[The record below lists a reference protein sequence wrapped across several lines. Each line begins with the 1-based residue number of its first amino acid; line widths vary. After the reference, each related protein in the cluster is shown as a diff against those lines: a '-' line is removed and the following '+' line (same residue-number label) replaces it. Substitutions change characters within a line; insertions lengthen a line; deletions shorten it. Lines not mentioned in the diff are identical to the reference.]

1 MASKL
6 FSVIIAA
13 VVTVAT
19 GGFAAGSFMAGLA
32 GSMATSLGISA
43 TMASFLIRAGI
54 GLALSA
60 LAPKPSA
67 PSRGYTVTQ
76 RGTALD
82 HQIIYGKTKT
92 AGAVVFDA
100 TNGSSNKYL
109 HRVLAFAGHEINSY
123 EEIWLNDYK
132 LTLNSNGEV
141 TSATND
147 GGATTTTRYNGYVR
161 IKKHLGADDQ
171 THDTTLA
178 AETFDNDNWTS
189 AHRLRGIAYL
199 YVRLKFSADVFPNGI
214 PEIQAV
220 IKGKKV
226 YDPRNATT
234 AWSDNPALCIRDYLV
249 SDYGL
254 GENTS
259 YIDDMT
265 VITAANACDRTAS
278 NNDTWFTMNGAFLTS
293 AQPADILNDMLTSMA
308 GVLWYAQGN
317 WRMRAAKW
325 ETPTLTLDEDDL
337 RGPINVGTRH
347 SRRDNFNIIKGTWRG
362 ADSDWQTTDY
372 PEYKVA
378 QAITDDGG
386 LESTLD
392 LPLLFTDNSDEAQ
405 RIARIVYER
414 NRQQL
419 TISAQF
425 GLRAMACQVGDF
437 IQLDNDRM
445 GWTNKY
451 WEVVEWSFGM
461 NGLDLVVNMVLREI
475 SSSVF
480 DEISDYVAYEKD
492 NTSIVS
498 PFDSQDVTFATPPV
512 VKSSSLN
519 GDGTV
524 VPKMKWTWNVDDESD
539 VDYYIFGWRTTSS
552 GDYTEV
558 VLKDRTFEIE
568 PAIAGAT
575 YYVRVRA
582 VNHQGVAGTPTTRQ
596 DAATGDSTAP
606 ATPTLNTPIGGYQ
619 AITLTWAAPSE
630 ADFRHMEIQRSNTSG
645 GTYST
650 IGYSS
655 STSFVDGDVGNE
667 VTRYYKIR
675 AIDFSGN
682 ASSYTSAKSAT
693 TIAEVTGP
701 SGYTQAQ
708 VFLYAAGTTAPSD
721 PTGTFTYTFSTGA
734 LSGGTLGSWSTDVP
748 TLTNGQYLWVKTASA
763 YANTTTD
770 SIPASEFSSAV
781 KTSYAGTNGTN
792 GTTGYN
798 SATVTLFKKTSST
811 TTPAK
816 PTTSETYTFATASL
830 TATNNGWSQSAP
842 SLSSGEYLWSISAV
856 AYSNTATDTIASNE
870 WSTPSI
876 VGVAGS
882 TGPTGA
888 RGAGQWIINLDTADM
903 PAENAS
909 SSTINTKFTDTTDGV
924 GVSPVDG
931 DQAWFTDNDTFEQ
944 RVWIYDGTNWNYQ
957 NVAIDG
963 NLVVSGSITSDK
975 IDVDNLSAISA
986 TLGDVTIE
994 DTLRLEAGGAGFIGG
1009 RSSNSAYA
1017 EDGFYLARTDK
1028 GGGNKGYEL
1037 SATSVY
1043 SDGGTN
1049 RISGIIAKDEQQVSL
1064 FNPLIYSGGTTSGGT
1079 SSILSSDNNHYANL
1093 GNTDSVTV
1101 TVYGGGGAGGYGLG
1115 DGGASGRNNS
1125 GGTTRVTIRRGSTT
1139 GTVLATIDAAGGL
1152 GGTNANGVGTG
1163 SGGNGQASDFGSG
1176 GSGGS
1181 RNSNGSSAPST
1192 SYGAGGGGGGGDKSS
1207 WFDSSGQAG
1216 GGGLAGQVV
1225 TQTIDLS
1232 SETVDTYIKVEY
1244 FGAGGVSTGGD
1255 TSGGNGAYGAMKYSS
1270 ILGGT
1275 TQYQI
1280 GDLAASSVSNSYGP
1294 WYNSGSASGAMGNVV
1309 NNMSG
1314 LDSHVMVR
1322 YDAMTTATKVS
1333 ENTLNIYSFRK
1344 IYKVI

>member
-1 MASKL
+1 MANKL

-13 VVTVAT
+13 VVTIAT
-19 GGFAAGSFMAGLA
+19 GGFAAGSFMATMFGT
-32 GSMATSLGISA
+32 SKMAA
-43 TMASFLIRAGI
+43 FLVRAGL
-54 GLALSA
+54 GLLMGA
-60 LAPKPSA
+60 LAPKQSA
-67 PSRGYTVTQ
+67 PTRSYTITQ

-82 HQIIYGKTKT
+82 HQIIYGKTKV
-92 AGAVVFDA
+92 AGAIVFDA
-100 TNGSSNKYL
+100 TNGSNNKYL

-132 LTLNSNGEV
+132 LTLDSNGEV

-161 IKKHLGADDQ
+161 IKKHLGADNQ

-178 AETFDNDNWTS
+178 AETFENDNWTS
-189 AHRLRGIAYL
+189 DHDLRGIAYL
-199 YVRLKFSADVFPNGI
+199 YVRLKFNADVFPNGV

-226 YDPRNATT
+226 YDPRNSTT
-234 AWSDNPALCIRDYLV
+234 AWSDNPALCIRDYLI

-259 YIDDMT
+259 YIDDDT
-265 VITAANACDRTAS
+265 VETAANACDRTAS
-278 NNDTWFTMNGAFLTS
+278 NNDTWFTINGAFITS
-293 AQPADILNDMLTSMA
+293 SQPADILNDMLSSMA
-308 GVLWYAQGN
+308 GIIWYAQGK

-325 ETPTLTLDEDDL
+325 ETPTLTLNEDDL
-337 RGPINVGTRH
+337 RGPIQVGTRH

-392 LPLLFTDNSDEAQ
+392 LPLLFTDNPDEAQ

-419 TISAQF
+419 TVSAQF
-425 GLRAMACQVGDF
+425 GLRAMSCQIGDF

-451 WEVVEWSFGM
+451 WEVIEWSFGM
-461 NGLDLVVNMVLREI
+461 KGVDLVVNMVLREI
-475 SSSVF
+475 TSSVF
-480 DEISDYVAYEKD
+480 DEISNYVTYEKD
-492 NTSIVS
+492 NTSIAS
-498 PFDSQDVTFATPPV
+498 PFDTQDVTISAAT
-512 VKSSSLN
+512 KTTSFSSEGNLIPKLKWVW
-519 GDGTV
+519 TV
-524 VPKMKWTWNVDDESD
+524 TDESD
-539 VDYYIFGWRTTSS
+539 VDYYIFGWRTTAS

-582 VNHQGVAGTPTTRQ
+582 VNHQGVAGTPSTRSDQ
-596 DAATGDSTAP
+596 ASTDTDAP

-630 ADFRHMEIQRSNTSG
+630 ADFRHMEIQRSDTST
-645 GTYST
+645 GTYTT

-655 STSFVDGDVGNE
+655 ATSFVDGDVGNQ

-675 AIDFSGN
+675 ATDFSGN
-682 ASSYTSAKSAT
+682 SSSYTAAKSAT

-701 SGYTQAQ
+701 NGYTQAQ
-708 VFLYAAGTTAPSD
+708 VFLYAAGTSAPSD

-748 TLTNGQYLWVKTASA
+748 TLTNGEYLWVKTASA

-770 SIPASEFSSAV
+770 SIPATEFSSAV
-781 KTSYAGTNGTN
+781 NTSYAGTDGAA
-792 GTTGYN
+792 GYN
-798 SATVTLFKKTSST
+798 SATVTLFKKTTTT
-811 TTPAK
+811 TTPDT
-816 PTTSETYTFATASL
+816 PTTSETYTFSSATL
-830 TATNNGWSQSAP
+830 TATDNGWTQSAP
-842 SLSSGEYLWSISAV
+842 SISSGEYLWSISAV
-856 AYSNTATDTIASNE
+856 AYSNTSTDTIAANE

-903 PAENAS
+903 PADDAS

-957 NVAIDG
+957 TVAING
-963 NLVVSGSITSDK
+963 NLVVDGTITADK
-975 IDVDNLSAISA
+975 ISVPKLEAIAA

-994 DTLRLEAGGAGFIGG
+994 DTLRLEAGGAGFLGG

-1017 EDGFYLARTDK
+1017 EDGFFIARTDK
-1028 GGGNKGYEL
+1028 GGGNKGYEV

-1043 SDGGTN
+1043 SDAGTD
-1049 RISGIIAKDEQQVSL
+1049 RISGIIAKDTQQLSL
-1064 FNPLIYSGGTTSGGT
+1064 FNPLFFKGGTTSGGT
-1079 SSILSSDNNHYANL
+1079 SSITPASNNAYANL
-1093 GNTDSVTV
+1093 GTIDEVTI
-1101 TVYGGGGAGGYGLG
+1101 TVYGGGGAGGFGKAN
-1115 DGGASGRNNS
+1115 GGSSGTNTA
-1125 GGTTRVTIRRGSTT
+1125 GGTTTVRLRRGSTT
-1139 GTVLATIDAAGGL
+1139 GTIIQTITASGGT

-1163 SGGNGQASDFGSG
+1163 SGGTGQSSDFGAG
-1176 GSGGS
+1176 GAGGS
-1181 RNSNGSSAPST
+1181 RNSAGSSAPST
-1192 SYGAGGGGGGGDKSS
+1192 SYGAGGGGGGGDASS

-1225 TQTIDLS
+1225 TQTVDLS
-1232 SETVDTYIKVEY
+1232 AETVDTYIVVEA
-1244 FGAGGVSTGGD
+1244 FGSGGTASVSGGD
-1255 TSGGNGAYGAMKYSS
+1255 YIGGNGAAGAVKYSS

-1275 TQYQI
+1275 TQYQLS
-1280 GDLAASSVSNSYGP
+1280 DLAASSVSNSYGP
-1294 WYNSGSASGAMGNVV
+1294 FTTGTITDASALPYNHSSIT
-1309 NNMSG
+1309 G

-1322 YDAMTTATKVS
+1322 YDQTTTGSVKYG
-1333 ENTLNIYSFRK
+1333 ENNYAIYAWRK